1 MNGAS
6 GMIGRAVMAFSLAI
20 PLGTSA
26 VQASDKK
33 ALDLQVQA
41 IAQKIRLSIQACWN
55 IPDTRK
61 DIARTVTVKFKLDK
75 DGTIIGKPEIIK
87 PSKAKSFDLLAK
99 SSIRAIIRCAPYS
112 VIAEK
117 PALYDEL
124 KEIIINFSSPEN

>member
-1 MNGAS
+1 MF
-6 GMIGRAVMAFSLAI
+6 GRAVIALSLAI

-26 VQASDKK
+26 VQASDKE

-55 IPDTRK
+55 IPDMRK

-112 VIAEK
+112 VIAEN